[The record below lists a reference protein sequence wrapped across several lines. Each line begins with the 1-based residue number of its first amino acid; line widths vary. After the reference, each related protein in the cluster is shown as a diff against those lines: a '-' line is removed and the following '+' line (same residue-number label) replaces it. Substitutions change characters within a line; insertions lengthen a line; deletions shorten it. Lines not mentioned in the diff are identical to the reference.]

1 MFTRRLLQSW
11 SEQLCHNS
19 PKLGIIKTS
28 VGNIM
33 DEQTTHT
40 PDYCLQKKGSE
51 SWCIHTEESQTC
63 FTVQKKPD
71 REEHTPPDSIYMRL
85 SNRKKKSILIETRSM
100 FAWSGEGRS
109 TRVSKT
115 EFLGVT
121 EIFYTSVG
129 VVVTGES
136 TFVKTHPTV
145 QWKMGTFVLLYANC
159 ISQLKIRIVTLCVKR
174 I

>member
-1 MFTRRLLQSW
+1 M
-11 SEQLCHNS
+11 
-19 PKLGIIKTS
+19 
-28 VGNIM
+28 
-33 DEQTTHT
+33 
-40 PDYCLQKKGSE
+40 
-51 SWCIHTEESQTC
+51 
-63 FTVQKKPD
+63 QKKPAS
-71 REEHTPPDSIYMRL
+71 EEHTPPDSIYMRL

-121 EIFYTSVG
+121 EISYTSVG

-145 QWKMGTFVLLYANC
+145 Q
-159 ISQLKIRIVTLCVKR
+159 
-174 I
+174 